1 MCIRDRP
8 YQYEEN
14 GQYARPTEPKKK
26 RSPWPWIIA
35 ILLLLLLALG
45 ALWYWFA
52 NRGDEWVGAEAEI
65 AQAYPNV
72 VSEKEGL
79 KGWKDLKCEYGA
91 TDAGQ
96 DGKIRCAN
104 EELGVSVVKY
114 PSEFDRDDAVPG
126 PEDATVLGS
135 GDCTINSYVLP
146 DANPPAFVM
155 TPQDKPEYLFI
166 VNGADAENQRLDLP
180 VCE

>member
-1 MCIRDRP
+1 
-8 YQYEEN
+8 
-14 GQYARPTEPKKK
+14 
-26 RSPWPWIIA
+26 
-35 ILLLLLLALG
+35 
-45 ALWYWFA
+45 
-52 NRGDEWVGAEAEI
+52 
-65 AQAYPNV
+65 
-72 VSEKEGL
+72 
-79 KGWKDLKCEYGA
+79 
-91 TDAGQ
+91 
-96 DGKIRCAN
+96 
-104 EELGVSVVKY
+104 
-114 PSEFDRDDAVPG
+114 VPG

>member
-1 MCIRDRP
+1 M
-8 YQYEEN
+8 
-14 GQYARPTEPKKK
+14 
-26 RSPWPWIIA
+26 
-35 ILLLLLLALG
+35 
-45 ALWYWFA
+45 
-52 NRGDEWVGAEAEI
+52 
-65 AQAYPNV
+65 
-72 VSEKEGL
+72 
-79 KGWKDLKCEYGA
+79 
-91 TDAGQ
+91 
-96 DGKIRCAN
+96 
-104 EELGVSVVKY
+104 KY